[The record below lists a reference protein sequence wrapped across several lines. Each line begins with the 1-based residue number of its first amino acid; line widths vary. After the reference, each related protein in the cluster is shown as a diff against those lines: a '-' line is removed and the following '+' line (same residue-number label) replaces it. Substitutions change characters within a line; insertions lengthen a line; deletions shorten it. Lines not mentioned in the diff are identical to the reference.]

1 MSNNSTTQ
9 WPDSA
14 IFLMWPQIEGH
25 AKGHTKDDIGR
36 MRSAYSSSML
46 VSRVCLQEQRKQSFL
61 TLAKE
66 NQSPLGLYRNP
77 LTFFFINPRF
87 VLLIRDRHFVLLS
100 LNRNEITIA
109 IRQKLRLSCA
119 SCQWS
124 MVLWSVVNL
133 HPKARGPSR
142 VETPNTLSRRN
153 PGNPYSCSWINRRF
167 NCFHWFNVTNKH
179 TTTTIYGL
187 SEFVLL

>member
-1 MSNNSTTQ
+1 M
-9 WPDSA
+9 A
-14 IFLMWPQIEGH
+14 ILCDFSHVTSDWGSHQGTHQGWHRTYAQRIQQQH
-25 AKGHTKDDIGR
+25 ASLASLFTG
-36 MRSAYSSSML
+36 
-46 VSRVCLQEQRKQSFL
+46 
-61 TLAKE
+61 AKE
-66 NQSPLGLYRNP
+66 AKFPYFSKGKPVSSWLISKSSDI
-77 LTFFFINPRF
+77 FFINPRF